1 LHLSAGAFYD
11 FGNFSDCAAL
21 DSTTSG
27 IQYISPNLTFPCPGV
42 VTKWKIGAFARGAL
56 FLQIWRPDGMSYSR
70 VNQSVYFETTGE
82 PVEVFTNMS
91 VLAGDVIGFWTRR
104 LSQFELSIAPVP
116 DYTLLQGS
124 QSGFVVF
131 TPSETFHQSD
141 VSSTVVGASPLVTVS
156 YGNAYSQHLMQ
167 SYAQIQCNEMLLFS
181 RPLCVFLHRHSTF
194 SS

>member
-1 LHLSAGAFYD
+1 MS
-11 FGNFSDCAAL
+11 L
-21 DSTTSG
+21 DSTTQG
-27 IQYISPNLTFPCPGV
+27 CQYISPNLTFPCPGV
-42 VTKWKIGAFARGAL
+42 VTKWKIGAFASGTL
-56 FLQIWRPDGMSYSR
+56 YLQIWRPDGLNYRR

-104 LSQFELSIAPVP
+104 LSLSELRIAPVP

-124 QSGFVVF
+124 QSGFLVF

-141 VSSTVVGASPLVTVS
+141 VSLTLVGASPLVTVA
-156 YGNAYSQHLMQ
+156 YGNACSQHLMQ

-181 RPLCVFLHRHSTF
+181 RPLCVFLYQHSTIP
-194 SS
+194 S